1 MNSWSIFA
9 AVVFVGAVTYA
20 MRAGLILALAD
31 AELPAPLIRALR
43 YVAPSVLAAL
53 TVTLV
58 ANPDA
63 ANRGVSLPEIIGLA
77 VAGPVAWKTKNLAIT
92 LVVGMAAFWLAL
104 AVS

>member
-1 MNSWSIFA
+1 MNTWTTLA
-9 AVVFVGAVTYA
+9 AVVFVGAVTYV

-31 AELPAPLIRALR
+31 AELPPSLLRALR
-43 YVAPSVLAAL
+43 YVAPAVLGAL

-58 ANPDA
+58 ADPDA
-63 ANRGVSLPEIIGLA
+63 ANRGVAWAEVVGLL
-77 VAGPVAWKTKNLAIT
+77 VAGPVAWKTRNLAVT